1 MTISAARLALAA
13 ALLGSTT
20 GCYLNSAGQQLEG
33 RVDTLEARQNEFMA
47 TFDAERAELA
57 DLLARTEARIAE
69 LDVALNEAQAFLQ
82 RNNADLGVRVDTIG
96 DDVNELRGR
105 MEEVLFEAQRMR
117 DDLELFRQ
125 EIEIRINTMQ
135 P

>member
-1 MTISAARLALAA
+1 MMSRLAPLALAA
-13 ALLGSTT
+13 SLLASTT

-47 TFDAERAELA
+47 TFDADRAELA
-57 DLLARTEARIAE
+57 DLLRRTEDNIAE
-69 LDVALNEAQAFLQ
+69 LEAALNAAQAFLQ
-82 RNNADLGVRVDTIG
+82 RNNADLGVRVDTLG
-96 DDVNELRGR
+96 EDVNELRGR

-125 EIEIRINTMQ
+125 EIEIRINAMGR
-135 P
+135 